1 MAAFLG
7 YRLARKT
14 LPLLRQLASHRRA
27 NSRRRTRITVAFYRQ
42 FESALARIGLQ
53 RTVAQTQRQFAHVA
67 AQHLAASP
75 QLAAAADIPHQIVDA
90 FYQVR
95 FGQWT
100 PDAQQEA
107 EQVGAKPGFGKRAVM
122 TDLARERI
130 RSAIGLG

>member
-1 MAAFLG
+1 M
-7 YRLARKT
+7 
-14 LPLLRQLASHRRA
+14 
-27 NSRRRTRITVAFYRQ
+27 AFYQQ

-53 RTVAQTQRQFAHVA
+53 RTVAQTQRQFAHAA

-107 EQVGAKPGFGKRAVM
+107 ELRNKLKRLEDA
-122 TDLARERI
+122 LAN
-130 RSAIGLG
+130 